1 MTAIHELNKLYEAAG
16 KLNLQLITPRRFSR
30 NDNQA
35 SLAHMRHSPHRRRGH
50 QLRQENPDLLKPRRD
65 IEGRFGT
72 QGNEVGGLGPLPNH
86 VRRLHRVQRWVAGKL
101 LINAAHQ
108 HARIDRMFAAIEAA

>member
-1 MTAIHELNKLYEAAG
+1 
-16 KLNLQLITPRRFSR
+16 
-30 NDNQA
+30 
-35 SLAHMRHSPHRRRGH
+35 MRHSHHRRRGH
-50 QLRQENPDLLKPRRD
+50 QLRLGDPGLLKARRVKARRVKARRVKARRD

-108 HARIDRMFAAIEAA
+108 HARIDRTSAAIEAA